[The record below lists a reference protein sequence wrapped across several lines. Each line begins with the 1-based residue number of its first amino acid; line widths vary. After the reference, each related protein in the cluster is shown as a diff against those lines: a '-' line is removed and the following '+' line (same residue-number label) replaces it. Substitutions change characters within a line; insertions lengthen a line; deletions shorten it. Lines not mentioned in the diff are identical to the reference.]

1 MNVLVTIICVLM
13 FILGLSFVSTA
24 SQDRKDGSDTET
36 TSIMRV
42 TGFIIMAL
50 TTLLLILVLLL

>member
-13 FILGLSFVSTA
+13 FILGLSFVAVS
-24 SQDRKDGSDTET
+24 SQDRKDGNETET
-36 TSIMRV
+36 TSIMCV

-50 TTLLLILVLLL
+50 TTLFFILILVL